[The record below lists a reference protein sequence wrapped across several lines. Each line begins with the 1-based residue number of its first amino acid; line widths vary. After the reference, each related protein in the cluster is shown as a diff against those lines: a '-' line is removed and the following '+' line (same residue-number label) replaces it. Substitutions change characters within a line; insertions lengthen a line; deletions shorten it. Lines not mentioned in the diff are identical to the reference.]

1 MVVLNLIFEQIITE
15 MLSLYTTQSD
25 IFDETPFTFKYV
37 TQQRGWNQRDE
48 EQNLLERFL
57 LPSSGVISK
66 SGECR

>member
-1 MVVLNLIFEQIITE
+1 MTVLNLIFEQIVKTKT
-15 MLSLYTTQSD
+15 MQND